1 MPQLTPPMP
10 EQFHRFK
17 RHYTRD
23 EAQALL
29 PQVRQWLQQLES
41 VRRHWL
47 KYDRRLAPLMEQ
59 GIDAGGEL
67 VNQWITGMA
76 GLRGILNEF
85 HRRDILLKDP
95 GRGLVDFPA
104 ILGGKEVLLC
114 WEKDETTIEFWHD
127 LDAGYAG
134 RERL

>member
-1 MPQLTPPMP
+1 MP
-10 EQFHRFK
+10 EQLYRFK

-29 PQVRQWLQQLES
+29 PRVREWLARLES
-41 VRRHWL
+41 SRRQLL
-47 KYDRRLAPLMEQ
+47 KCDRRLSPLMEQ

-67 VNQWITGMA
+67 VNHWVSAMA
-76 GLRGILNEF
+76 DLRRVLIEF
-85 HRRDILLKDP
+85 QRREILLKDVD
-95 GRGLVDFPA
+95 RGLVDFPA

-114 WEKDETTIEFWHD
+114 WEKDEANIEFWHD